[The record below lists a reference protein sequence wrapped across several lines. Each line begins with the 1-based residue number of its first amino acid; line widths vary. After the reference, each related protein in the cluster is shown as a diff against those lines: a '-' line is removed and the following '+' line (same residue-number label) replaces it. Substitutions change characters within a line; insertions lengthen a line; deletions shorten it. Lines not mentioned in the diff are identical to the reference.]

1 MTLMNT
7 RRKLYLTAVVLTLAG
22 AMALWAQG
30 TPIIIGDGSLTME
43 SQGVPWPNYSTSGNT
58 KSHPRAG
65 QTVTQVAITMPNNNQ
80 TIPFSGQQCT
90 ITVTYAGTTI
100 KVDTNP
106 QGKALTVNT
115 DFTGS
120 FHQGANNTILAHN
133 NTTAKISHVT
143 VTKAGQQ
150 VFDSGASGGTRIV
163 ISYQ

>member
-65 QTVTQVAITMPNNNQ
+65 QTVTQQAAGGHGCKGRTTSAAIHR
-80 TIPFSGQQCT
+80 S
-90 ITVTYAGTTI
+90 
-100 KVDTNP
+100 
-106 QGKALTVNT
+106 
-115 DFTGS
+115 
-120 FHQGANNTILAHN
+120 
-133 NTTAKISHVT
+133 
-143 VTKAGQQ
+143 
-150 VFDSGASGGTRIV
+150 
-163 ISYQ
+163 